1 MLYRRHFNTINTDT
15 NLPVRED
22 SIKLYHLTPSEGKQG
37 EYFQLTFTSE
47 ATELGLD
54 KAAGFLVSSVSTFL
68 PVCQLHPPR
77 MSGPSPR

>member
-77 MSGPSPR
+77 TSGPSPR